1 MKMSL
6 ETCMKLKSKDSLM
19 KLRRRSMR
27 LKKETIVLNVVEK
40 KEKQRL
46 LILSMK
52 MVTFVMNSKKTTTE
66 IVQESL
72 N

>member
-1 MKMSL
+1 
-6 ETCMKLKSKDSLM
+6 
-19 KLRRRSMR
+19 
-27 LKKETIVLNVVEK
+27 
-40 KEKQRL
+40 L

-52 MVTFVMNSKKTTTE
+52 MVTFVMSLKKTTTE